1 MNLKISD
8 AIGIFL
14 LICFMLIGIK
24 SCDRKKN
31 EQALITALQDSL
43 VKYVNKEG
51 EHIATRMTL
60 NTRIETLESIVAG
73 KDSLLKEIQDKATK
87 NTASFTAFTTKTTNE
102 HTSPTTTTNQRKFS
116 ETDEG
121 NGDSLRTALQG
132 ISPDHLSTTSS
143 DMEVCDGI
151 VYESS
156 YKDESINY
164 YIRSGKDSTYAQ
176 FVTYNQFNVE
186 QHWEKPGKGLKAF
199 FQSSVLK
206 TDITNKNKHTETLD
220 MQSYYQ
226 SQPEGR
232 GWRIFGFG
240 VAIGGT
246 VIYLLVK

>member
-51 EHIATRMTL
+51 EHVATRMTL

-102 HTSPTTTTNQRKFS
+102 HTTPTTISTANQGPIHSSDGAIIDTVR
-116 ETDEG
+116 
-121 NGDSLRTALQG
+121 
-132 ISPDHLSTTSS
+132 TTSNGNDAVAS
-143 DMEVCDGI
+143 CDDI
-151 VYESS
+151 IYESS
-156 YKDESINY
+156 YKDQYINY

-199 FQSSVLK
+199 FQSPVLK

-232 GWRIFGFG
+232 GWIIFGFG